1 MGTKSTQMV
10 FSSRNMILREP
21 LFFWLQ
27 CPAAAPGTCVCMIRP
42 PARWP
47 STGSWQKDPCS
58 STASAMH
65 PPLEIPLRSLWVV
78 LCFILVIIKDRSIIC
93 YHQVFLRAHG
103 CYLIECMLGSWS
115 CPAVFHID
123 KCPWQ
128 QQLCHLAKPAT
139 RHSVQHQRRGH
150 LSRWAWRTT
159 VWRWKN
165 M

>member
-78 LCFILVIIKDRSIIC
+78 LFYISDYKGQEHYMLSSGIFTSPWKLFDWMHARKLILSCCFSHR
-93 YHQVFLRAHG
+93 QVSLATAT
-103 CYLIECMLGSWS
+103 LSS
-115 CPAVFHID
+115 C
-123 KCPWQ
+123 KTCNQ
-128 QQLCHLAKPAT
+128 TL
-139 RHSVQHQRRGH
+139 
-150 LSRWAWRTT
+150 RTT
-159 VWRWKN
+159 ST
-165 M
+165 